1 MNYLI
6 TVLSADHCEMTTEL
20 FARTGE
26 QASIAARHMLAF
38 ALTKTAKQLLQL
50 DYQFKRQPITVE
62 LAA

>member
-1 MNYLI
+1 
-6 TVLSADHCEMTTEL
+6 MTTEL

-50 DYQFKRQPITVE
+50 DYQVKRQPITVE